1 MSEEKVKLK
10 DKIKRAFLSFKN
22 SESKKYI
29 IFVAI
34 VVPIILLFVLSGV
47 FMSKDDKSNTLN
59 YNTSVSLLNYNMKVS
74 YATYNTDTHTFEF
87 TWFVTDKMTSNSSSV
102 PQIYSIASSSD
113 LDKFIEYE
121 SNKLSDTAT
130 RVVAENVDNDFDYIR
145 VYFSSK
151 AADTVVEDKY
161 DDFGDFVEGY
171 TIEGEESYLEVR
183 IDRKDI
189 QIIDNAYAA
198 TSTVVTFE
206 NIEQPEDDNTT
217 TVADSMITYTS
228 AEEDN
233 VPKETTSS
241 STTTAAASSSKET
254 ETTVK
259 SEVITAK
266 TTAATTSTVT
276 TPISKTTTTTTTK
289 ATTSTTTTTTKSTTT
304 TSAIVVQ
311 PPVTQA
317 FVETHGLK
325 ISCSKA
331 ANGIISMQTSETA
344 QLVPV
349 FTPEN
354 ATYRAVKWSSTD
366 SNVASVDN
374 NGKVMAVSKGSCII
388 KCTTTQGA
396 IFEVGIMIKVY

>member
-34 VVPIILLFVLSGV
+34 VVPIIFLFVLSGV

-87 TWFVTDKMTSNSSSV
+87 TWFVTEKMTSNSSSV

-121 SNKLSDTAT
+121 SNTLSDAAT
-130 RVVAENVDNDFDYIR
+130 RVVAKNVDNDFDYIR

-183 IDRKDI
+183 IDRSDI

-206 NIEQPEDDNTT
+206 NIEPPNDDTTT
-217 TVADSMITYTS
+217 TVTDNIITSTS
-228 AEEDN
+228 TDI
-233 VPKETTSS
+233 PRETTSS
-241 STTTAAASSSKET
+241 DTTTSAKTDVSSISRET
-254 ETTVK
+254 
-259 SEVITAK
+259 TAK
-266 TTAATTSTVT
+266 TIAATTSKAT

-289 ATTSTTTTTTKSTTT
+289 TTTLTTTTTTKSTTT

-331 ANGIISMQTSETA
+331 SNGIISMQTSETA
-344 QLVPV
+344 QLIPV

-354 ATYRAVKWSSTD
+354 ATYRTVKWSSTD
-366 SNVASVDN
+366 SNVAVVDN
-374 NGKVMAVSKGSCII
+374 DGKVTAVSKGSCII
-388 KCTTTQGA
+388 KCTTTQGVL
-396 IFEVGIMIKVY
+396 FEVGIMIKVN